1 MEKNELL
8 IRLKT
13 IIEEY
18 INDNSDELM
27 NDIAP
32 NRVKY
37 ILGELEQRKVKEY
50 SPEVKRIIKDIYFH
64 FC

>member
-1 MEKNELL
+1 
-8 IRLKT
+8 
-13 IIEEY
+13 
-18 INDNSDELM
+18 M